1 VLNYIAYRMIVSPD
15 DLRRLQVEADMKSTL
30 ILVAS
35 VTFTALATAQTP
47 SYTLTDLGALGPNG
61 QAYSIANN
69 GLAGGTSV
77 LSGAA
82 EHAVLFYKGQK
93 GDLATPGLGG
103 QNSVVYSANERGQ
116 AVGQAETSSPDPNS
130 EDFCGFKALGQPAA
144 GTTCLA
150 FLWQYAVMTPL
161 PTLGGSNGT
170 ALMVNKSG
178 TVAGY
183 AENATADPNC
193 PAPQKLQFKPVIWQ
207 NGEVQELPTSTGDLE
222 GMAYA
227 INDHGQVVGASGSCA
242 PFSLV
247 TGLYM
252 QPLHALL
259 WETGTV
265 IDLGNLGG
273 TGQGNGIIAHGINN
287 QGQVVGYS
295 DLRGNANFHAF
306 LWTKGTGM
314 QDLGTLT
321 GDVNSLAT
329 AINDSG
335 DVVGVSLDANFNPR
349 AFLSA
354 NGTMTDLNALIP
366 ANSPLSLMLSCA
378 INSSGQIVGFG
389 VTSAGVAHGFL
400 LTPVGE
406 SSSGTPPPSGTTAV
420 VTPLNLTTS
429 ASSVVLD
436 ASGSTS
442 ASGSLTYQFT
452 VVPGGKQAALLQ
464 TATSP
469 KATVDFVNGAG
480 LYLLQLTVTD
490 SSGNSAK
497 SPVVMLNYQPATTS
511 GS

>member
-1 VLNYIAYRMIVSPD
+1 MKTILTSIAAGS
-15 DLRRLQVEADMKSTL
+15 L
-30 ILVAS
+30 
-35 VTFTALATAQTP
+35 FTALAVAQTP
-47 SYTLTDLGALGPNG
+47 RYTITDLGALGPNG
-61 QAYSIANN
+61 QPFSVTNN
-69 GLAGGTSV
+69 GLLGGTSV

-82 EHAVLFYKGQK
+82 EHAVLFYKGLK

-116 AVGQAETSSPDPNS
+116 AVGQAETSTPDPNG

-183 AENATADPNC
+183 AENTTVDPNC
-193 PAPQKLQFKPVIWQ
+193 PVPQKLQFKPVIWQ
-207 NGEVQELPTSTGDLE
+207 DGEVQELPTSTGDLE

-227 INDHGQVVGASGSCA
+227 INDSGQVAGASGSCA
-242 PFSLV
+242 PYSIL

-259 WETGTV
+259 WETDTV
-265 IDLGNLGG
+265 TDLGSLGG
-273 TGQGNGIIAHGINN
+273 TGQGNGIIPHGINN

-306 LWTKGTGM
+306 LWARATGM

-321 GDVNSLAT
+321 GDVNSAAT
-329 AINDSG
+329 AINDAG
-335 DVVGVSLDANFNPR
+335 DVVGASLDANFNPR
-349 AFLSA
+349 GFLWQ
-354 NGTMTDLNALIP
+354 NGTMTDLNTLIP
-366 ANSPLSLMLSCA
+366 ANSPLFLMLACA

-389 VTSAGVAHGFL
+389 VTSTGVPHGYL

-406 SSSGTPPPSGTTAV
+406 SSPGTPPPSGTNAV

-452 VVPGGKQAALLQ
+452 VVPGGKVPALLQ
-464 TATSP
+464 TPTNP
-469 KATVDFVNGAG
+469 KATVDFTSGPG
-480 LYLLQLTVTD
+480 LYLVQLIVTD
-490 SSGNSAK
+490 ASGDTSK
-497 SPVVMLNYQPATTS
+497 SPVVTLNYQPS
-511 GS
+511 GTASS

>member
-1 VLNYIAYRMIVSPD
+1 MKPIWILIAAGIS
-15 DLRRLQVEADMKSTL
+15 
-30 ILVAS
+30 AS
-35 VTFTALATAQTP
+35 FASAQTP
-47 SYTLTDLGALGPNG
+47 RYTLTDLGALGPNG
-61 QAYSIANN
+61 QPFSITNN
-69 GLAGGTSV
+69 GLIGGTSV
-77 LSGAA
+77 LTGAA

-103 QNSVVYSANERGQ
+103 QNSVVYSATERGQ
-116 AVGQAETSSPDPNS
+116 AVGQAETSTSDPNG

-170 ALMVNKSG
+170 ALQVNKSG

-183 AENATADPNC
+183 AENTTVDPNC
-193 PAPQKLQFKPVIWQ
+193 TAPQKLQFKPVIWQ
-207 NGEVQELPTSTGDLE
+207 DGEVQALPTSSGDLE
-222 GMAYA
+222 GAAYG
-227 INDHGQVVGASGSCA
+227 INDSGQVIGASGPCA
-242 PFSLV
+242 PLSIF

-265 IDLGNLGG
+265 TDLGSLGG
-273 TGQGNGIIAHGINN
+273 TGQGNGIFAHAINN

-306 LWTKGTGM
+306 LWARATGM

-321 GDVNSLAT
+321 GDVNSVANGL
-329 AINDSG
+329 NDAG

-349 AFLSA
+349 AFLSE
-354 NGTMTDLNALIP
+354 NGTMTDLNTLIP
-366 ANSPLSLMLSCA
+366 ANSPLSLMLACG

-429 ASSVVLD
+429 ASSVELD
-436 ASGSTS
+436 ASGSIS
-442 ASGSLTYQFT
+442 ASGNLQYLFT
-452 VVPGGKQAALLQ
+452 VAPGGLQPAILQ
-464 TATSP
+464 TPSNP
-469 KATVDFVNGAG
+469 QATVDFVNGAG
-480 LYLLQLTVTD
+480 LYLVQLTVTD
-490 SSGNSAK
+490 ASGNSAK
-497 SPVVMLNYQPATTS
+497 SPMIMLNYQPATTS

>member
-1 VLNYIAYRMIVSPD
+1 MKTILISIAAGS
-15 DLRRLQVEADMKSTL
+15 L
-30 ILVAS
+30 
-35 VTFTALATAQTP
+35 FTALAVAQTP
-47 SYTLTDLGALGPNG
+47 RYTLTDLGPLGPNG
-61 QAYSIANN
+61 QPFSIANN
-69 GLAGGTSV
+69 GLIGGTAV
-77 LSGAA
+77 LSGVT

-103 QNSVVYSANERGQ
+103 QNSVVYSANELGQ
-116 AVGQAETSSPDPNS
+116 AVGQAETSTKDPNG

-170 ALMVNKSG
+170 ALMVNRSG

-183 AENATADPNC
+183 AENTTADPNC
-193 PAPQKLQFKPVIWQ
+193 PAPQKLQFKPVIWE
-207 NGEVQELPTSTGDLE
+207 NGEVLELPTSTGDLE

-227 INDHGQVVGASGSCA
+227 INDSGQVVGASGTCA
-242 PFSLV
+242 PFSIF

-265 IDLGNLGG
+265 TDLGSLGG
-273 TGQGNGIIAHGINN
+273 TGQGNGIIPHGINN

-295 DLRGNANFHAF
+295 DLKGNANFHSF
-306 LWTKGTGM
+306 LWARGTGM

-329 AINDSG
+329 AINDAG
-335 DVVGVSLDANFNPR
+335 GVVGVSLDANFNPR
-349 AFLSA
+349 AFLWQ
-354 NGTMTDLNALIP
+354 NGTMTDLNTLIP
-366 ANSPLSLMLSCA
+366 ANSPLLLMLACA
-378 INSSGQIVGFG
+378 ISSSGQIVGFA
-389 VTSAGVAHGFL
+389 VTSAGEAHGYL

-406 SSSGTPPPSGTTAV
+406 SSSGTPPPSGTNAV

-436 ASGSTS
+436 GSGSTS
-442 ASGSLTYQFT
+442 ASGNLRYLFT
-452 VVPGGKQAALLQ
+452 VVPGGKQPALLQ
-464 TATSP
+464 TPSDP
-469 KATVDFVNGAG
+469 KATVDFVNGPG
-480 LYLLQLTVTD
+480 LYLVQLTVTD
-490 SSGNSAK
+490 ASGNTAK
-497 SPVVMLNYQPATTS
+497 SPVAMLNYQPAPSS

>member
-1 VLNYIAYRMIVSPD
+1 
-15 DLRRLQVEADMKSTL
+15 MKSIL
-30 ILVAS
+30 IPIAIAAIGAS
-35 VTFTALATAQTP
+35 AQAQTP
-47 SYTLTDLGALGPNG
+47 RYTVTDLGALGPNG
-61 QAYSIANN
+61 QPYSVSNN
-69 GLAGGTSV
+69 HLLAGTSV

-103 QNSVVYSANERGQ
+103 QNSVAYSANEFGQ
-116 AVGQAETSSPDPNS
+116 AVGQAETSTPDPNG

-144 GTTCLA
+144 GTTCLP

-170 ALMVNKSG
+170 ALMVNRSG
-178 TVAGY
+178 IVAGY
-183 AENATADPNC
+183 AENTTLDPNC

-207 NGEVQELPTSTGDLE
+207 DGETQELPTSSGDPE

-227 INDHGQVVGASGSCA
+227 VNDSGQVVGASGTCA
-242 PFSLV
+242 PFSLF

-265 IDLGNLGG
+265 TDLGSLGG

-287 QGQVVGYS
+287 RGQVVGYS

-306 LWTKGTGM
+306 LWARSTGM
-314 QDLGTLT
+314 QDLGNVT

-329 AINDSG
+329 AINDEG

-349 AFLSA
+349 AFLWE
-354 NGTMTDLNALIP
+354 NGTMTDLNTLIP
-366 ANSPLSLMLSCA
+366 ANSPLFLMLACA
-378 INSSGQIVGFG
+378 INSSGQIVGFA
-389 VTSAGVAHGFL
+389 VTSTGEGHGFL
-400 LTPVGE
+400 LTPASLVSTGG
-406 SSSGTPPPSGTTAV
+406 GTPSGTNAV
-420 VTPLNLTTS
+420 VTPLNLTTG

-436 ASGSTS
+436 GSGSTS
-442 ASGSLTYQFT
+442 ASGGLSYLYN
-452 VVPGGKQAALLQ
+452 VVPGGKQAAILQ
-464 TATSP
+464 TQNNP

-480 LYLLQLTVTD
+480 LYLVQLTVTD
-490 SSGNSAK
+490 SSGTSAK
-497 SPVVMLNYQPATTS
+497 SPIVMLNYQASTTS
-511 GS
+511 ASQ

>member
-1 VLNYIAYRMIVSPD
+1 
-15 DLRRLQVEADMKSTL
+15 MKPIWISITAALFAAFASAQPPRYTL
-30 ILVAS
+30 I
-35 VTFTALATAQTP
+35 
-47 SYTLTDLGALGPNG
+47 DLGALGPNG
-61 QAYSIANN
+61 QPFSVTNN

-116 AVGQAETSSPDPNS
+116 AVGQAETSTPDPNG

-170 ALMVNKSG
+170 ALQVNRSG

-183 AENATADPNC
+183 AENTTVDPNC

-207 NGEVQELPTSTGDLE
+207 NGDAQELPTSSGDPE
-222 GMAYA
+222 GMAFS
-227 INDHGQVVGASGSCA
+227 INDSGQVVGASGTCA
-242 PFSLV
+242 PFSIF

-265 IDLGNLGG
+265 TDLGSLGG
-273 TGQGNGIIAHGINN
+273 TGQGNGIIPHAINK

-306 LWTKGTGM
+306 LWTRATGM

-321 GDVNSLAT
+321 GGVNSLAN
-329 AINDSG
+329 AINDEG

-349 AFLSA
+349 AFLWE
-354 NGTMTDLNALIP
+354 NGTMTDLNTLIP
-366 ANSPLSLMLSCA
+366 ANSPLLLMLACG

-389 VTSAGVAHGFL
+389 VTSTGEAHGYL
-400 LTPVGE
+400 LTPTSLTSANG
-406 SSSGTPPPSGTTAV
+406 STPGGTSAV
-420 VTPLNLTTS
+420 VTPLNLTTA

-436 ASGSTS
+436 GSGSTS
-442 ASGSLTYQFT
+442 ASGSLQYFYQ
-452 VVPGGKQAALLQ
+452 VVPGGKQAAILQ
-464 TATSP
+464 NATDP
-469 KATVDFVNGAG
+469 KATIDFVNGPG
-480 LYLLQLTVTD
+480 LYLIQLTVTD
-490 SSGNSAK
+490 ASGNSAK
-497 SPVVMLNYQPATTS
+497 SPVIMLNYQPSPPTVQ
-511 GS
+511 